1 MIKRS
6 CKSKPYLP
14 ASDQFDIELFPFY
27 WVARVNAIY
36 AREMDKVLKRLDID
50 ASRWRVAMLLRV
62 HGKLSISELT
72 EHAIAKMPTITKTV
86 YRMRDEG
93 LVSINQSEHDGRV
106 MIVALSSEGHSKVSL
121 VRERT
126 EGLFESAFQGM
137 TDAQIARLTKL
148 LHQFCD
154 NLSN

>member
-1 MIKRS
+1 MAKRR
-6 CKSKPYLP
+6 CKSKPFLP
-14 ASDQFDIELFPFY
+14 SSDQFDIEQFPFY

-36 AREMDKVLKRLDID
+36 AREMDKVLKPLDMD

-93 LVSINQSEHDGRV
+93 LVDINQSEEDGRV
-106 MIVALSSEGHSKVSL
+106 MIVALSGEGYNKVSL

-148 LHQFCD
+148 LHHCFD
-154 NLSN
+154 NFTD

>member
-1 MIKRS
+1 MAKK
-6 CKSKPYLP
+6 CGKDKPYLP
-14 ASDQFDIELFPFY
+14 VSNLFDIESFPFY
-27 WVARVNAIY
+27 WVARVNAVY
-36 AREMDKVLKRLDID
+36 AREMDKVLKPLDMD

-93 LVSINQSEHDGRV
+93 LVEVNSSADDGRV
-106 MIVALSSEGHSKVSL
+106 MIVSLSSEGYSRVSL

-126 EGLFESAFQGM
+126 EALFNSAFKGM
-137 TDAQIARLTKL
+137 TDAQVAKLTTL
-148 LHQFCD
+148 LSRVFD
-154 NLSN
+154 NLSE

>member
-1 MIKRS
+1 VVKKRG
-6 CKSKPYLP
+6 KDKAYLP
-14 ASDQFDIELFPFY
+14 ASDQFDIESFPFY

-36 AREMDKVLKRLDID
+36 AREMDKILKPLNMD

-93 LVSINQSEHDGRV
+93 LVKLQQSEEDGRV
-106 MIVALSSEGHSKVSL
+106 MIVSLSAEGHNKVSL
-121 VRERT
+121 VREQT
-126 EGLFESAFQGM
+126 EELFERAFKGL
-137 TDAQIARLTKL
+137 TDAQIARATRFLN
-148 LHQFCD
+148 QFFD
-154 NLSN
+154 NISE